1 MTRLILTVLAL
12 ALGVTAATWIAA
24 HPGSVSIEW
33 EHWQVDTSVAALLA
47 VLVLALIAGRLA
59 WRLIRWA
66 LAGPLKMHR
75 HLRERRKIEGQRAL
89 TLGLVAVAAGES
101 AAALK
106 HAKIA
111 RQALDNTPL
120 TALLSA
126 QAADLAGDD
135 EAAIRHYEAMLDQDE
150 TALLARRGLYLAA
163 VKSGDRDRA
172 LVHAEG
178 AASLHPGAAWV
189 TEALID
195 LYERRQDW
203 QALDRLLGRARP
215 GGEIDGRVLA
225 EKRAL
230 VALSQHHLAERSGD
244 LHAALAASDR
254 ALDDAPEFLPAI
266 LAKAR
271 ALVALGEL
279 PKAAKLIERNWA
291 QAAHRDLAQIYAQ
304 TLRDLAP
311 LAQVKRFEKLAKLA
325 PDAAISHLALAE
337 SARAATLWGEARR
350 HFSQAAELDPHE
362 RAAAYLGLAELEE
375 AEHHDP
381 ARAHMWREK
390 AAQSPAASS
399 WSCGVCGSVSPHW
412 NPVCDQCGSVGQIAW
427 SAPKLLPA
435 PADAQSSPLRP
446 GAAVAMPRPIGD
458 RRTLHVAPPHPTSP
472 PPGGEERR

>member
-1 MTRLILTVLAL
+1 MIRLILTVAAL
-12 ALGVTAATWIAA
+12 ALCVTLATWIAA
-24 HPGSVSIEW
+24 HPGSVSISW
-33 EHWQVDTSVAALLA
+33 EQWQIDTSVAALLA
-47 VLVLALIAGRLA
+47 VLVIVLIAGRLI

-75 HLRERRKIEGQRAL
+75 HLRERRRIEGQRAL

-101 AAALK
+101 TAALK
-106 HAKIA
+106 HAKAA

-135 EAAIRHYEAMLDQDE
+135 EAAIRHYETMLDQDE
-150 TALLARRGLYLAA
+150 TALLGRRGLYLAA
-163 VKSGDRDRA
+163 LKSGDRDRA

-178 AASLHPGAAWV
+178 AATLNPSAAWV

-195 LYERRQDW
+195 LYERKHDW
-203 QALDRLLGRARP
+203 QALDRVLGRARP
-215 GGEIDGRVLA
+215 GDEIDSRVLA

-244 LHAALAASDR
+244 LHEALAASER
-254 ALDDAPEFLPAI
+254 ALADAPDFLPAI

-279 PKAAKLIERNWA
+279 TKAAKLVERSWA
-291 QAAHRDLAQIYAQ
+291 QAAHRDLAAIYAQ
-304 TLRDLAP
+304 SLRDLEP

-325 PDAAISHLALAE
+325 PDAAASHLALAE
-337 SARAATLWGEARR
+337 SARAAALWGEARR
-350 HFSQAAELDPHE
+350 HFSQAAELDPLQ
-362 RAAAYLGLAELEE
+362 RSSAYLGLAELEE
-375 AEHHDP
+375 SEHHDP
-381 ARAHMWREK
+381 ARAHLWREK
-390 AAQSPAASS
+390 AAHAPSPAA
-399 WSCGVCGSVSPHW
+399 WCCGVCGSASAHW

-435 PADAQSSPLRP
+435 PVQ
-446 GAAVAMPRPIGD
+446 
-458 RRTLHVAPPHPTSP
+458 
-472 PPGGEERR
+472 